1 MKIFIFHRKRQT
13 KLSKGVGKFTDN
25 VLLTISFLHQ
35 KFFILKNK
43 QSWGGMF
50 KTLNVNTTVEPIA
63 CIYLKFL
70 SRNSQP
76 DGDLHL
82 WSLRKLVGFYQELWQ
97 LLSGPVF
104 YNCLA
109 YLETM
114 CAFII
119 PPSQI
124 YCILFF

>member
-82 WSLRKLVGFYQELWQ
+82 WSLRKLVGRVSSIDFIR
-97 LLSGPVF
+97 
-104 YNCLA
+104 NCGSYFQGL
-109 YLETM
+109 
-114 CAFII
+114 CFITVLH
-119 PPSQI
+119 
-124 YCILFF
+124 ILKQCVHS